1 MIKTTFKIY
10 YSGFCASIV
19 LSYMDYEQIENVD
32 FDGESLLIEAF
43 CEEYKKPL
51 SGYFLGRDSK
61 DSIEYYSSVLHRM
74 TLRYEGL
81 EYVCEN
87 YPEIETKQPEDEEGL
102 VF

>member
-1 MIKTTFKIY
+1 MEH
-10 YSGFCASIV
+10 
-19 LSYMDYEQIENVD
+19 EQIESID
-32 FDGESLLIEAF
+32 FDGEILLIEAF

-61 DSIEYYSSVLHRM
+61 DSIEYYYSVLHRM

-87 YPEIETKQPEDEEGL
+87 YPEIETNQPEEDDGIAY
-102 VF
+102 